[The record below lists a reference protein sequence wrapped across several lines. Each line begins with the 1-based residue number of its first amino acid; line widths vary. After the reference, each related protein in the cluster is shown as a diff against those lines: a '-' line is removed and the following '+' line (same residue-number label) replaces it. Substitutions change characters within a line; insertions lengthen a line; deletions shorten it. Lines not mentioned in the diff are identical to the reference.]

1 MDRLHAN
8 LLGMN
13 LDTFLRII
21 VNLLDTSFIRQSLKQ
36 ADLHCWRNPLND
48 EILTSFIPVSNLT
61 LASKS
66 FEKLV
71 T

>member
-21 VNLLDTSFIRQSLKQ
+21 TIVANLLDTSFICQSLKQ
-36 ADLHCWRNPLND
+36 AVLHCWRNPLND

-61 LASKS
+61 LVSKS
-66 FEKLV
+66 F
-71 T
+71 